1 MGEQIKMPV
10 LQFAVPQENDGI
22 SVYNFLRA
30 KCGVSY
36 RLIKKLKRVPMGI
49 TANGQHIRT
58 IDPLHGGDAVVLH
71 IPEDENPTMP
81 VELPI
86 DIIYEDEHIAVI
98 NKPFGMPVHPARE
111 HVADTLAN
119 AFSAHL
125 MANGE
130 PNSAFRVINR
140 LDRDTSGLVLTA
152 KNSHAASLLH
162 GHTDKVYYAICQG
175 TLTGSGTIDAPIRI
189 MEGHGI
195 QREVGEGGVRAVTH
209 WQTLKN
215 FTVTAS
221 DEKRYELTLLKIHL
235 ETGRTHQIRV
245 HFTSLGMPLAGDDMY
260 GGSRDL
266 MERQALHCGQ
276 LDFFHP
282 ITGKKMHFAIPLP
295 EDMAMLCKDP
305 AEVIKVE

>member
-1 MGEQIKMPV
+1 MPTIK
-10 LQFAVPQENDGI
+10 FAVPQENDGI
-22 SVYNFLRA
+22 SVYNFLRS

-58 IDPLHGGDAVVLH
+58 VDPLHGGDTVVLH

-86 DIIYEDEHIAVI
+86 DILYEDEHIAVI

-130 PNSAFRVINR
+130 PHAAFRVINR

-162 GHTDKVYYAICQG
+162 GHTDKVYYAVCQG
-175 TLTGSGTIDAPIRI
+175 NLTGSGTIDAPIRV

-209 WQTLKN
+209 WQAMKN
-215 FTVTAS
+215 ISVTAPNGIQY
-221 DEKRYELTLLKIHL
+221 DLTLLEIHL

-266 MERQALHCGQ
+266 ICRQALHCGQ
-276 LDFFHP
+276 LDFTHP
-282 ITGKKMHFAIPLP
+282 ITGKPMHFSIPLP
-295 EDMAMLCKDP
+295 DDMAALCGICD
-305 AEVIKVE
+305 IM

>member
-1 MGEQIKMPV
+1 MPV
-10 LQFAVPQENDGI
+10 LSFSVSQEYDGI

-36 RLIKKLKRVPMGI
+36 RLIKKLKRVPLGI

-58 IDPLHGGDAVVLH
+58 IDSLSGGDRVTLR
-71 IPEDENPTMP
+71 IPEDDNPTVP
-81 VELPI
+81 VELPV
-86 DIIYEDEHIAVI
+86 DIVYEDGHIAVL
-98 NKPFGMPVHPARE
+98 NKPYGMPVHPARE

-125 MANGE
+125 LANGE
-130 PNSAFRVINR
+130 PNAAFRVINR

-209 WQTLKN
+209 WKAVRNMSLFAGN
-215 FTVTAS
+215 GS
-221 DEKRYELTLLKIHL
+221 RYDLTLLEIHL

-266 MERQALHCGQ
+266 ICRQALHCGQ
-276 LDFFHP
+276 IDFNHP
-282 ITGKKMHFAIPLP
+282 MTGEHMHFSVPLP
-295 EDMAMLCKDP
+295 EDMAALWAEPFCKN
-305 AEVIKVE
+305 ASNAK